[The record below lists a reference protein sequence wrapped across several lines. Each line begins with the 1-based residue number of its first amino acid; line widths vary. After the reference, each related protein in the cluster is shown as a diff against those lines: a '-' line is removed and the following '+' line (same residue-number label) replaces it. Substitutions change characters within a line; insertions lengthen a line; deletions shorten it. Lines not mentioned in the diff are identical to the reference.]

1 MSLTKHLVRYA
12 VIAGLVG
19 GTAALVAGPDRLSAL
34 CTQARNSINGV
45 LDKAIDDPIA
55 LRAQMK
61 QLEGEYPERIAEV
74 RGDLAELREQRSQLQ
89 RERAVSERVV
99 TLADADMSQMQA
111 LIGKAQSAQSSFTLA
126 SDTGLRS
133 PGSTPIVRVVF
144 NGESMDMKE
153 AHAKSIKIGQ
163 VKVAYASRLSEI
175 DRDLGYLAQQ
185 ESRLAQLSGQL
196 ETEHQEFQ
204 AQLWQM
210 DRQVDSIA
218 RNERLIG
225 MMEKRQ
231 ETLDEQ
237 GRYNANSLEQ
247 LSSRFA
253 DIRAKQEAKLEVLGT
268 SSNALN
274 YEDRAKIDLDSRKA
288 MNYNDVPG
296 STGQLAPL
304 SSGPTIIEITP
315 DTVIPSIPG
324 IPGEPAAEAKPAV
337 ARPVT
342 LR

>member
-12 VIAGLVG
+12 VITGLVG
-19 GTAALVAGPDRLSAL
+19 GTAALVAGPDRISAL
-34 CTQARNSINGV
+34 CTQTRNSINGV
-45 LDKAIDDPIA
+45 LDRAIDDPVA

-74 RGDLAELREQRSQLQ
+74 RGDLAELREQRSQLH
-89 RERAVSERVV
+89 RERAISERVV
-99 TLADADMSQMQA
+99 SLADSDMNQMQD
-111 LIGKAQSAQSSFTLA
+111 LIGKAETAQASFTLA
-126 SDTGLRS
+126 SDTVH
-133 PGSTPIVRVVF
+133 TPKIIRVVF

-153 AHAKSIKIGQ
+153 AYAKTTKIGQ
-163 VKVAYASRLSEI
+163 VKVAYSSRLTEI

-231 ETLDEQ
+231 RTLDEQ
-237 GRYNANSLEQ
+237 GRYRSNSLEQ

-268 SSNALN
+268 SSNAVN
-274 YEDRAKIDLDSRKA
+274 YEDRAKIDLDSARAFGKSHGLDPIA
-288 MNYNDVPG
+288 PSIPG
-296 STGQLAPL
+296 V
-304 SSGPTIIEITP
+304 IEITP
-315 DTVIPSIPG
+315 DTVIPAVP
-324 IPGEPAAEAKPAV
+324 AKPASV
-337 ARPVT
+337 SPVSM
-342 LR
+342 R